1 LGIHGES
8 PQVFVEDTLCRLEKR
23 RIDSP
28 NKNNPKKKLARILR
42 SFCRLTTD
50 VFVTAQLVP
59 YEDLTALQRDQVE
72 AIEIHPE
79 QIKFS
84 GDIHGALH
92 TLLSRPGPGVK
103 GFALLA
109 DDVPVAFLLLKRPP
123 VLPAWADEH
132 SATLHALQVDHRA
145 QGKGYGKACLQ
156 ALPAVARAAWPQIRG
171 LELSVDADNDSAIG
185 LYTRLGWVD
194 SGEAYKGRIGYERRM
209 GLVF

>member
-1 LGIHGES
+1 MS
-8 PQVFVEDTLCRLEKR
+8 
-23 RIDSP
+23 
-28 NKNNPKKKLARILR
+28 
-42 SFCRLTTD
+42 
-50 VFVTAQLVP
+50 AQLVP
-59 YEDLTALQRDQVE
+59 YDSLNALQRQQVE

-92 TLLSRPGPGVK
+92 TLLSKPDPGVK

-109 DDVPVAFLLLKRPP
+109 DQVPVAFLLLKRPP

-156 ALPAVARAAWPQIRG
+156 ALADVAREAWPEIKG
-171 LELSVDADNDSAIG
+171 LELSVDADNDAAIA
-185 LYTRLGWVD
+185 LYAKHGFVD

-209 GLVF
+209 GLFF